1 LNLRGRAG
9 NKGEDLSVQEPTPR
23 RAARAPRSLRDR
35 APRYRGALS
44 TALKLAIALGAGGWL
59 VSRGYL
65 DFSAMSASSLVV
77 GFALTGLQGVG
88 NAIRLRWLFK
98 LHGLPVSFARAMTLT
113 WLALAFNQLLPGGAG
128 GDVVRAYYAAQDHPE
143 AKASAVVAVLF
154 DKVIGLAGLLML
166 GVVPWVIAIAYGDH
180 MPAETA
186 RVIRVI
192 GATMAAAFAGAAA
205 LAFVALSPRAGAWAA
220 RSGLRPWITWVEERL
235 GRLAGPGSRSG
246 QAGPLSSLL
255 AAHRGARLRLLGLT
269 AFSAALH
276 LISCVALYLIAGDS
290 RSFALH
296 LAIWSAVFLTTI
308 LPLSPG
314 GIGVSEAAAAKLW
327 LLEGVS
333 TGAATYLGFRMVS
346 ALHAAI
352 GLCLYVGMRKRR
364 VASAPVAAL
373 ADALVDRG
381 PPPGRA

>member
-1 LNLRGRAG
+1 
-9 NKGEDLSVQEPTPR
+9 VQEPTSQPR
-23 RAARAPRSLRDR
+23 H
-35 APRYRGALS
+35 RGALS
-44 TALKLAIALGAGGWL
+44 LALKLAVALGAGGWL

-65 DFSAMSASSLVV
+65 DFSAMTASSLAV

-88 NAIRLRWLFK
+88 YAVRLRWLFK

-143 AKASAVVAVLF
+143 AKADAVVAVLF
-154 DKVIGLAGLLML
+154 DKVIGLAGLLLL
-166 GVVPWVIAIAYGDH
+166 GVVPWAVAIAYGDH

-186 RVIRVI
+186 RVIRAI
-192 GATMAAAFAGAAA
+192 GATMAAGFAGACAVG
-205 LAFVALSPRAGAWAA
+205 LVAFSPRAGAWRE
-220 RSGLRPWITWVEERL
+220 RSGLRPWIEWLDERL
-235 GRLAGPGSRSG
+235 VRLAGPGARPG
-246 QAGPLSSLL
+246 NAGPLSSLL
-255 AAHRGARLRLLGLT
+255 AAHRGARLRLFGLT

-276 LISCVALYLIAGDS
+276 LISCLALYVIADDS

-296 LAIWSAVFLTTI
+296 VAIWSAVSLTTT

-327 LLEGVS
+327 LLEGVT

-352 GLCLYVGMRKRR
+352 GLGLYVGVRRRR
-364 VASAPVAAL
+364 VAQAL
-373 ADALVDRG
+373 STR
-381 PPPGRA
+381 